1 MISQQAT
8 PLGFVSVAVTPTT
21 AVGFT
26 AGFASG
32 TTAFVTPTGVN
43 VKVLLVAESG
53 RVRWRDD
60 KTAPTPTSG
69 MLMGATQ
76 APFEYSGDVAAIKFI
91 SVSGTVA
98 IDCAFYAT
106 GG

>member
-8 PLGFVSVAVTPTT
+8 PLGFVSVAVPGNA

-32 TTAFVTPTGVN
+32 TTAFVVPTGVN
-43 VKVLLVAESG
+43 VKVLLVAETG
-53 RVRWRDD
+53 AVRWRDD
-60 KTAPTPTSG
+60 KISPTPTSG
-69 MLMGATQ
+69 MGVTQ
-76 APFEYSGDVAAIKFI
+76 PPFEYSGDVGAIEFI

-98 IDCAFYAT
+98 VDASFYRQA
-106 GG
+106 G